1 MFDINP
7 YQSGLLLDYSFLYAY
22 ASATYFDKKLYYYL
36 SQELQLGEFSVG
48 LSQQASY
55 INKLNLNNIGLSA
68 GLSLENFDFGV
79 LYNFYIQDVTQV
91 FSPSIFELYITF
103 DFSNFRRN
111 NRGLFKRLQ
120 TDNYF

>member
-1 MFDINP
+1 
-7 YQSGLLLDYSFLYAY
+7 
-22 ASATYFDKKLYYYL
+22 
-36 SQELQLGEFSVG
+36 VG

-55 INKLNLNNIGLSA
+55 INKLNLNNIGLSV

-79 LYNFYIQDVTQV
+79 LYNFSIQDVTQV
-91 FSPSIFELYITF
+91 FSPSIFELFITF